1 MDPYSSQGQLR
12 KHILTVFKVIALSVL
27 TSGPAEE
34 ADFDVIYGN
43 PAVYV

>member
-1 MDPYSSQGQLR
+1 MDPYLSQGQLR
-12 KHILTVFKVIALSVL
+12 KHILTVFTVIALSVL

-43 PAVYV
+43 PAIYV